1 MSAWEYSA
9 LDNQGSKRKGV
20 IEADSGRAARQQLR
34 EKGLM
39 PIAVESA
46 HIKSTDRNKW
56 QLSAKV
62 SLRDVTLF
70 TRQLATLIE
79 SGLPLEEVLQAI
91 ARQTDHKGLN
101 RIILAVRSR
110 VLEGHTLADALS
122 EFPKTFNELYR
133 AMVDAGERSGTLG
146 TVLVRLAEH
155 SERLHQLRGKI
166 QLALLYPTALTL
178 VAVGVITLLMTYV
191 VPKVVSQ
198 FDHVGQT
205 LPWIT
210 RWMIFISDG
219 LVAYGAYI
227 LFAIVCAI
235 FFLKWLLSN
244 NSRLFVW
251 HRMQLKLPLVA
262 GFIVCQQTLQFART
276 LGILVGSGL
285 DLLQSLSIA
294 ATPVTNL
301 CLRKSVQQASERVR
315 EGASLARSLEQSGGF
330 PPMLIYMIASGEQSG
345 ELEQMLVRSA
355 QNQEVEFESRLAWLI
370 GLFEPIIILTMGVIV
385 LAIVLAILLPIL
397 QLNNLTGI

>member
-9 LDNQGSKRKGV
+9 LDAQGGKRKGV

-46 HIKSTDRNKW
+46 HRKSGSNKKW

-70 TRQLATLIE
+70 TRQLATLVE

-101 RIILAVRSR
+101 RIIIAVRSR

-133 AMVDAGERSGTLG
+133 AMVDAGEKSGTLG

-178 VAVGVITLLMTYV
+178 VAVAVITLLMTYV

-205 LPWIT
+205 LPWLT

-219 LVAYGAYI
+219 LVAYGVFI
-227 LFAIVCAI
+227 LLALVCVVL
-235 FFLKWLLSN
+235 FVKWLLSRE
-244 NSRLFVW
+244 SRRFVW
-251 HRMQLKLPLVA
+251 HRMQLRLPLVA

-294 ATPVTNL
+294 STPVTNL

-315 EGASLARSLEQSGGF
+315 EGGSLARSLEQSGGF

-345 ELEQMLVRSA
+345 ELEQMLIRSA